1 MSAPERPGHALS
13 DVPDRGAAGELGNTV
28 EGYLLWQAR
37 IAEAEQRAQE
47 FARPLEWLTT
57 SQRAEIECHYVA
69 DSLRRA
75 RRDLERLAARSLS
88 LRAEYEHRYQQLRRR
103 CLGLVLAVGAVF
115 LTTVATVLSVL

>member
-1 MSAPERPGHALS
+1 MSAPERPRHALS
-13 DVPDRGAAGELGNTV
+13 GRPERAAGELGNTV

-37 IAEAEQRAQE
+37 VAEAERRAQE
-47 FARPLEWLTT
+47 FVQPMEWLTT
-57 SQRAEIECHYVA
+57 SQRAEIEGHYVA

-103 CLGLVLAVGAVF
+103 CMGLALTVGAAF